1 MKMNHLLV
9 LPASDSFL
17 LLSNFIAL
25 QTKYR
30 DKTVFFYVQVNP
42 MGTNDIGG
50 RPMRFLKLKEVMEKT
65 ALSRSAIYRKMN
77 EDQFPQ
83 SISLGDR
90 AVAWVESEVDEWME
104 ECLQQR

>member
-1 MKMNHLLV
+1 
-9 LPASDSFL
+9 
-17 LLSNFIAL
+17 
-25 QTKYR
+25 
-30 DKTVFFYVQVNP
+30 
-42 MGTNDIGG
+42 
-50 RPMRFLKLKEVMEKT
+50 MRFLKLQEVMEKT

-104 ECLQQR
+104 ECLALR

>member
-1 MKMNHLLV
+1 MRTT
-9 LPASDSFL
+9 A
-17 LLSNFIAL
+17 
-25 QTKYR
+25 
-30 DKTVFFYVQVNP
+30 
-42 MGTNDIGG
+42 IGG

-104 ECLQQR
+104 ECLALR

>member
-1 MKMNHLLV
+1 MNHLLV
-9 LPASDSFL
+9 LPASDSYL
-17 LLSNFIAL
+17 PLSNFIAL
-25 QTKYR
+25 QTNHR

-50 RPMRFLKLKEVMEKT
+50 RPMRFLKLQEVMEKT

-104 ECLQQR
+104 ECLALR